1 MTSSTLYLGRSA
13 HIHRVLPLFRSPA
26 QLSLNRAFLLPHP
39 TKPAVLEMLA
49 YGLQGEWGA
58 TFPPPNRPAAN
69 YLGTADARQKC
80 RLRFQSEVAAGR
92 MIGGPGWTAD
102 AVHWFLDGDFFI
114 TPCGAVPKGDDPH
127 GRIVH
132 NYSHEFDGISLNS
145 VLLDNSVQYI
155 SFKARVELL
164 SQVSWYF
171 KVDLKNGYRQVP
183 VNPKDWHTQVYSLGP
198 AEFYIDLAMPFGKA
212 NSSKKF
218 CAWTDLWFS
227 SFAHH
232 FRQTVPYDSV
242 LGSYVDDAFGGTNA
256 QPHTLTMMETL
267 PIVGRATA
275 TEINLAKSRGPAT
288 KLVVLGLLY
297 CSGTRSCRLGDAKRA
312 KYMSRILLVLSAPVT
327 TSKRLEQLAGN
338 LCFAAWVEPF
348 CRPLLSTVF
357 SLVVQDKP
365 TTPIVIPPFTRT
377 ALRIWHTVL
386 QRNRGLSFQY
396 ILNKYPAVLT
406 PIFVDASTSWG
417 IGGVHGL
424 EYFSFPHSH
433 LQPLI
438 CRCPGWETY
447 PQVPV
452 ARLELL
458 AALVA
463 VQLFANRYPRHLI
476 VLYSDNSNV
485 VAWLGT
491 RRSPD
496 PIICTL
502 VAAIEQIKYKS
513 LSKLS
518 VRFIPSKE
526 NRTADRLSRNCV
538 PTWLRSRGSALIP
551 HMNELAFA
559 SNRNNLLTLWSS
571 CS

>member
-1 MTSSTLYLGRSA
+1 MHLGRSA
-13 HIHRVLPLFRSPA
+13 LIHRVLPLFRSPA
-26 QLSLNRAFLLPHP
+26 QLSLNRAFLRPHP
-39 TKPAVLEMLA
+39 TKAAVLEMLA
-49 YGLQGEWGA
+49 YGLQGEWGS

-69 YLGTADARQKC
+69 YLGTPDARRKC

-92 MIGGPGWTAD
+92 MIGGPGWTAE
-102 AVHWFLDGDFFI
+102 AVRWFLNGDFFI

-132 NYSHEFDGISLNS
+132 NYSHEFNGISINS

-198 AEFYIDLAMPFGKA
+198 TEFYVDLAMPFGKA

-227 SFAHH
+227 SFAEH
-232 FRQTVPYDSV
+232 FLRTVPFHSV
-242 LGSYVDDAFGGTNA
+242 LGSYVDDAFGGANSQA
-256 QPHTLTMMETL
+256 RSKLMMETL
-267 PIVGRATA
+267 TIVGRATA
-275 TEINLAKSRGPAT
+275 TAFNTAKNRGPAT
-288 KLVVLGLLY
+288 ALVILGLLY
-297 CSGTRSCRLGDAKRA
+297 CSVTRSCRLGDAKRA
-312 KYMSRILLVLSAPVT
+312 KYMSRIWSMISTPVT
-327 TSKRLEQLAGN
+327 TSKQLEQLAGN

-348 CRPLLSTVF
+348 CRPLLSCVF

-365 TTPIVIPPFTRT
+365 TAQIIVPPFTLT
-377 ALRIWHTVL
+377 ALRIWHEVL
-386 QRNRGLSFQY
+386 RRNRGLSYQY
-396 ILNKYPAVLT
+396 IRNKYPAVLS

-417 IGGVHGL
+417 IGGVHGC
-424 EYFSFPHSH
+424 EYFSIPHGD
-433 LQPLI
+433 LQPFI
-438 CRCPGWETY
+438 CRCPGWESY

-463 VQLFANRYPRHLI
+463 VQLFVNRYPKHLI

-491 RRSPD
+491 RRSPN
-496 PIICTL
+496 PTVCTI
-502 VAAIEQIKYKS
+502 VAAIEQIKYHSS
-513 LSKLS
+513 LKLS
-518 VRFIPSKE
+518 VRFIPSNR
-526 NRTADRLSRNCV
+526 NRTADRLSRNRV
-538 PTWLRSRGSALIP
+538 PAWLRRRGSALIP
-551 HMNELAFA
+551 HMNEIANA
-559 SNRNNLLTLWSS
+559 ANRHKLLNLWSS
-571 CS
+571 CF